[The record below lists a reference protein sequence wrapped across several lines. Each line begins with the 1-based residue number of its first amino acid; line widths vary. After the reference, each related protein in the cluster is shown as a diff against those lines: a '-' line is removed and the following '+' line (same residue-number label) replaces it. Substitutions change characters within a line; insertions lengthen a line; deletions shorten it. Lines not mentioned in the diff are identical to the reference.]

1 MKINLTNLALSN
13 NLITF
18 DCDNIETLNPKDF
31 RCILS
36 KYAIHNNYNIYMLIQ
51 RYLGNTVLSYLFP
64 VLYKI
69 NFITPTHYV
78 HLFDSKGEYM
88 GNIEFLQINSDSSD
102 FICDFVY
109 DIIRCSRH

>member
-51 RYLGNTVLSYLFP
+51 RYLGNTILSLLFP
-64 VLYKI
+64 LLQKI
-69 NFITPTHYV
+69 KFIAPIHYI
-78 HLFDSKGEYM
+78 HLFDSKGEYL
-88 GNIEFLQINSDSSD
+88 GCHEFLLINN
-102 FICDFVY
+102 
-109 DIIRCSRH
+109 